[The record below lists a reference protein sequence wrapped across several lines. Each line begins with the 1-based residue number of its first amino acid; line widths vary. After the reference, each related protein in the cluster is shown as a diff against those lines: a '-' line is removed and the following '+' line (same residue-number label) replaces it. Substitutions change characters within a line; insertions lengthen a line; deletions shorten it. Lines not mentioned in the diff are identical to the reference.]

1 MALPPA
7 GTGRPHCG
15 PILIVPGPEPGV
27 QHTPQTGEC
36 RDLPQWSAGKAN
48 LRPLLRADRQRFVR
62 YDGAGCCC
70 YKGML
75 ADLNGIRAVE
85 HEVRSGPRRF
95 LVILE
100 NGKPPEWALS
110 RSSSSMSAIA
120 DSRDVDES
128 ADLVATNGCQET
140 EGCQMLGPASPL
152 PSWIGWGREQSID
165 IPKSIT
171 YILGC

>member
-62 YDGAGCCC
+62 YDGARCCC

-128 ADLVATNGCQET
+128 ADLDATNGCQET